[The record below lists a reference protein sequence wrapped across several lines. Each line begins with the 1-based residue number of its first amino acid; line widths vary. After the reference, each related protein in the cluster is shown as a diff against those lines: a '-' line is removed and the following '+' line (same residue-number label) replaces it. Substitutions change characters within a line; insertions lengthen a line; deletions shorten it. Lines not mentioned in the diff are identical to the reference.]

1 MTDQDEDEDETTFYM
16 LGAVLGL
23 LLGPCILNTCCETH
37 APVRHPCFPD
47 TETDSGR
54 CSVSPKV
61 SQQVSDRE
69 TESGLKPRQSLC
81 TAHSLPPALPW
92 PRHRGAL

>member
-1 MTDQDEDEDETTFYM
+1 MTDQDEDKDETTFYV

-23 LLGPCILNTCCETH
+23 LLGPCILNTRYETC
-37 APVRHPCFPD
+37 APFCHPRFPD

-54 CSVSPKV
+54 FSVSPKV

-69 TESGLKPRQSLC
+69 TESGLKPRQSLSAPC
-81 TAHSLPPALPW
+81 PALA
-92 PRHRGAL
+92 RS